1 VYLAA
6 VVLRDD
12 GRGGLQQQ
20 AHAGQVAVHG
30 GVVQRGV
37 AGAVGLLEQ
46 RVALEVQ
53 HQAQAVAVPRGGA
66 QVQHG
71 LLGRRGVVWEVRRDV
86 YMCVEGGR
94 VWWKGR
100 EERVVSTLDNWVGE
114 GVCTHLVQVVDT
126 EDVCPV
132 GEQQVEEP
140 RVADRRRH
148 VQRRL
153 PLW

>member
-1 VYLAA
+1 MLCVRGHVRNYDRYARWCDGVVMCVWGVYLAA

-66 QVQHG
+66 QV
-71 LLGRRGVVWEVRRDV
+71 
-86 YMCVEGGR
+86 
-94 VWWKGR
+94 
-100 EERVVSTLDNWVGE
+100 
-114 GVCTHLVQVVDT
+114 
-126 EDVCPV
+126 
-132 GEQQVEEP
+132 
-140 RVADRRRH
+140 
-148 VQRRL
+148 
-153 PLW
+153 